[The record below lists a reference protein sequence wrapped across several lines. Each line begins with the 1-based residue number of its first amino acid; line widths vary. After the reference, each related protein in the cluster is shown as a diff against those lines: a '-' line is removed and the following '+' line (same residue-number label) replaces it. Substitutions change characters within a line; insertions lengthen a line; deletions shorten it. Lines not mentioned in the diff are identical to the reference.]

1 MVTMLQGKRH
11 LCIWYGLVRASH
23 RGVALER
30 TAAWGNHLAGGLTW
44 KFSGGNI
51 WGKTLWQLLINFK
64 AAFLCFGYFQ
74 ITAYYFLS
82 IDHLMLRWA
91 KGSDLPWPIYRQDE
105 SHFQNND
112 FFIICFTLSSFPFP
126 YLWILSDD
134 ILNMIFSPGP
144 LQASREVKDIL
155 VQCWLFNAKYVL
167 LIVLMM
173 MMIII
178 IIIVLVLEII
188 FDSRDRPDF
197 PSLAQTLERLPKK
210 RLARFS
216 NQTLLL
222 SNANSVR
229 FLLLPANCIWWVL
242 IYRSPS
248 HPIHL
253 SRSAEALFWGR
264 RLPSSQDVQ
273 VSRISWTFPIHSL
286 FLQFPF
292 KKW

>member
-1 MVTMLQGKRH
+1 
-11 LCIWYGLVRASH
+11 
-23 RGVALER
+23 
-30 TAAWGNHLAGGLTW
+30 
-44 KFSGGNI
+44 
-51 WGKTLWQLLINFK
+51 
-64 AAFLCFGYFQ
+64 
-74 ITAYYFLS
+74 
-82 IDHLMLRWA
+82 
-91 KGSDLPWPIYRQDE
+91 
-105 SHFQNND
+105 
-112 FFIICFTLSSFPFP
+112 
-126 YLWILSDD
+126 
-134 ILNMIFSPGP
+134 MIFSPGP

-167 LIVLMM
+167 IVLMM
-173 MMIII
+173 KIN
-178 IIIVLVLEII
+178 

-216 NQTLLL
+216 NQPLLL

>member
-1 MVTMLQGKRH
+1 
-11 LCIWYGLVRASH
+11 
-23 RGVALER
+23 
-30 TAAWGNHLAGGLTW
+30 
-44 KFSGGNI
+44 
-51 WGKTLWQLLINFK
+51 
-64 AAFLCFGYFQ
+64 
-74 ITAYYFLS
+74 
-82 IDHLMLRWA
+82 MLRWA

-167 LIVLMM
+167 IVLMM
-173 MMIII
+173 KIN
-178 IIIVLVLEII
+178 

-273 VSRISWTFPIHSL
+273 VSRISWTLPFPHP
-286 FLQFPF
+286 FPF
-292 KKW
+292 PPVPL

>member
-1 MVTMLQGKRH
+1 MH
-11 LCIWYGLVRASH
+11 LVRFGTSFSPGSGLGKNS
-23 RGVALER
+23 RLRQSFGR
-30 TAAWGNHLAGGLTW
+30 WGLAEVFRRQHL
-44 KFSGGNI
+44 
-51 WGKTLWQLLINFK
+51 GKDFWSISRL
-64 AAFLCFGYFQ
+64 YFYVLVIFRSQ
-74 ITAYYFLS
+74 HFLS

-91 KGSDLPWPIYRQDE
+91 KGSDLPWPIYRQY
-105 SHFQNND
+105 FQINH
-112 FFIICFTLSSFPFP
+112 FFIICFTLFPFP
-126 YLWILSDD
+126 YLYISDD

-167 LIVLMM
+167 IVLMM
-173 MMIII
+173 KIN
-178 IIIVLVLEII
+178 

-229 FLLLPANCIWWVL
+229 FLLLPANCILWVL

-253 SRSAEALFWGR
+253 SRSAEALFWGG

-273 VSRISWTFPIHSL
+273 VSRISSPSI
-286 FLQFPF
+286 PF
-292 KKW
+292 SSSSPLKSDR

>member
-1 MVTMLQGKRH
+1 
-11 LCIWYGLVRASH
+11 
-23 RGVALER
+23 
-30 TAAWGNHLAGGLTW
+30 
-44 KFSGGNI
+44 
-51 WGKTLWQLLINFK
+51 
-64 AAFLCFGYFQ
+64 
-74 ITAYYFLS
+74 
-82 IDHLMLRWA
+82 
-91 KGSDLPWPIYRQDE
+91 
-105 SHFQNND
+105 
-112 FFIICFTLSSFPFP
+112 
-126 YLWILSDD
+126 
-134 ILNMIFSPGP
+134 MIFSPGP

-229 FLLLPANCIWWVL
+229 FLLLPANCI
-242 IYRSPS
+242 
-248 HPIHL
+248 
-253 SRSAEALFWGR
+253 
-264 RLPSSQDVQ
+264 
-273 VSRISWTFPIHSL
+273 
-286 FLQFPF
+286 
-292 KKW
+292 